1 MEELKNEEAG
11 INDAGSQ
18 ESTQTVEENVSDVK
32 HVSDS
37 KSKAKKSSSKKAAKG
52 GASEHEEK
60 IPGPRVRLACLRLFF
75 RNGGVEKAAALEAI
89 VRCVDEGLQFG
100 NMRDDDKHAINGY
113 LNGTFRVG
121 SASNQYNLSKYRI
134 GRGLDLLR
142 VVRELF
148 NPTQYFIADS
158 IIHSIAFD
166 EALINAFLEAKKN

>member
-11 INDAGSQ
+11 IKDAGSQ
-18 ESTQTVEENVSDVK
+18 ESTQTVEEKVSDVR
-32 HVSDS
+32 HVSDA
-37 KSKAKKSSSKKAAKG
+37 KSKAKKSSSKKATKG

-60 IPGPRVRLACLRLFF
+60 IPSPKVRLECLRLFF
-75 RNGGVEKAAALEAI
+75 NNGGVEKAGALAAI
-89 VRCVDEGLQFG
+89 IRCVDGGLQFG
-100 NMRDDDKHAINGY
+100 NMSGDDKQAINRY

-134 GRGLDLLR
+134 GRGLDLLG

-148 NPTQYFIADS
+148 NPTQYFTADS

-166 EALINAFLEAKKN
+166 EALINDFLKVKN